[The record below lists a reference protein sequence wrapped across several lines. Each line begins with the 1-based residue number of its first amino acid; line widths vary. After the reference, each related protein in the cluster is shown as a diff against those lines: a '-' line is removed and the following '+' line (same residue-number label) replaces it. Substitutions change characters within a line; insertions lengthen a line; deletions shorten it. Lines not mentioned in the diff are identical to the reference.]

1 MEILELKATITEM
14 KNSLNGFNSRLV
26 MAKKSDNIKLE
37 QQKLYNREIKR
48 KILKNKKSFRD
59 LYSDIKQSNTFVI
72 GDPEEEVEK
81 EAEKKYLKT
90 IWGNLRRQNREFKNK
105 PTISVN

>member
-59 LYSDIKQSNTFVI
+59 LYSDIKQSNTCVI

-81 EAEKKYLKT
+81 EAEKN
-90 IWGNLRRQNREFKNK
+90 I
-105 PTISVN
+105 